1 MEHESKQD
9 HGAADAEERERE
21 QVPAEQSE
29 FHPPF
34 ASEGLEQIRDGLC

>member
-9 HGAADAEERERE
+9 PRASDAEERTRE
-21 QVPAEQSE
+21 QASPERSE

-34 ASEGLEQIRDGLC
+34 ASEGLELVRDSHC